1 MKYLTLL
8 IAFSFLSFS
17 SSAIVIRHD
26 VDDEKYHAKIDDFPA
41 LVTFYVDGAH
51 GTLIQANWVITAA
64 HATFCVV
71 PNSSIIINGKVRT
84 VKQLYVHPEYTPGKS
99 HDIALV
105 ELTDPV
111 LDVTPAIMFQSNTEL
126 GKNIW
131 FIGIGGTGNGLTGQ
145 TIDNA
150 QNKGKLR
157 KAQNTISAAEGPL
170 IEFTF
175 NKGEKALTLEGVSG
189 GGDSG
194 GPAYLKDDNGFQL
207 LGISSRTEGASLAIG
222 SYDIKEIYTRVSF
235 FQTWISQII
244 SGNSRTKKRLS
255 TSKIAQLPAGLTEEI
270 LPMVCKD
277 IDVKSRL

>member
-1 MKYLTLL
+1 MKYLILF

-17 SSAIVIRHD
+17 SSAIVTRHD
-26 VDDEKYHAKIDDFPA
+26 VDDEKYHAKINDFPA
-41 LVTFYVDGAH
+41 LATFYVDGGH
-51 GTLIQANWVITAA
+51 GTLIQPNWIITAA
-64 HATFCVV
+64 HATFCLA
-71 PNSSIIINGKVRT
+71 PNASVLIKGKVRT
-84 VKQLYVHPEYTPGKS
+84 IKQLYVHPDYIPGKS

-105 ELTDPV
+105 ELKDPV
-111 LDVTPAIMFQSNTEL
+111 QDVLPAIMFQSNREL

-145 TIDNA
+145 VIDNA

-157 KAQNTISAAEGPL
+157 KAQNTIIAADGPL
-170 IEFTF
+170 IKFTF
-175 NKGEKALTLEGVSG
+175 NQGEKALPLEGVSG

-194 GPAYLKDDNGFQL
+194 GPAYLKDEIGFQL

-222 SYDIKEIYTRVSF
+222 SYGIKEVYTRVSF

-244 SGNSRTKKRLS
+244 SGNSRTRQRLS
-255 TSKIAQLPAGLTEEI
+255 ISKNSQLPAGLTEEI

-277 IDVKSRL
+277 IRVESTL